1 MMMKAMIKVSVHHE
15 QHTPTLLSLPP
26 ALGPLLLVEQPLVE
40 ALGRNMVRD
49 NQTNTGEKVHF
60 KGNAR
65 KESQKEFLMIC
76 GTHLERRDGEQ
87 ALLGLPS
94 CSAEINNIHLSW
106 KYDKSYGL
114 IGFVT

>member
-1 MMMKAMIKVSVHHE
+1 MMMKAMIKVRVHHE

-26 ALGPLLLVEQPLVE
+26 ALALRPLVEQPLAE
-40 ALGRNMVRD
+40 ALARNMVRD

-94 CSAEINNIHLSW
+94 CSAEIDNIHLSW
-106 KYDKSYGL
+106 KYDKSL
-114 IGFVT
+114 